1 MNADLMRAGST
12 LAEMMPKS
20 RGAESAIVRVGT
32 VSAVHGAGGYLTV
45 DVDMSGGTLTG
56 IQATRD
62 CANAHVGDRCV
73 VETYAHVSIAT
84 GILARP
90 GAGDPLFSW
99 SSTWSGTP
107 GNEPSDGF
115 AEKTQSLTVGG
126 LIMCEVAAAVNGTG
140 EYGMAFEFRDA
151 DGKIAAYWNATSPQ
165 KNGGTLRWV
174 TTGTV
179 LLPYDTYTVRLL
191 TYHWG
196 SMTIIGT
203 DSSGNSRKWRD
214 SVWGT
219 DGVPRYARLYHL

>member
-1 MNADLMRAGST
+1 MQSNLIRAGNR
-12 LAEMMPKS
+12 LAEIMPS
-20 RGAESAIVRVGT
+20 QVGAESTITRIGT
-32 VSAVHGAGGYLTV
+32 INTVHNTGGYWTA
-45 DVDMSGGTLTG
+45 DVDMSGGTLYGLQMT
-56 IQATRD
+56 TD
-62 CANAHVGDRCV
+62 CVGAAPGDRCV
-73 VETYAHVSIAT
+73 VESYAHMALIT

-90 GAGDPLFSW
+90 GAGDPCFSW

-107 GNEPSDGF
+107 SNEPSDGF

-140 EYGMAFEFRDA
+140 EYAMAFEFRDA

-174 TTGTV
+174 STGTV
-179 LLPYDTYTVRLL
+179 LIPYDTYTVRLL

-214 SVWGT
+214 SAWGA